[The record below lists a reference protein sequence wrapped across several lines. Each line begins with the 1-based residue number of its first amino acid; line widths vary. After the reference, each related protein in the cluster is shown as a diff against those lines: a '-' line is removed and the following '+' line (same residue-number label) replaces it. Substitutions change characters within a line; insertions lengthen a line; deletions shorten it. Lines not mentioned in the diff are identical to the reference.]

1 MKALEYFEVEC
12 TEELGGQVYKQI
24 AADILQD
31 LDLIKIIGKLHI
43 YIDPAIPIFLAVGL
57 TRKLP
62 RIVRVG
68 DFANVLEEGG
78 KVTLDIGDETY
89 LSHLLNVLWERFGRD
104 IVEQPDRW
112 TVVIK
117 TEEANAEEIENL
129 VVFDPS
135 TTMNKD
141 LIYALS
147 YIAPEGFKIRRQ
159 YVEKDR
165 FYYVASENTLQE
177 DVVESLIG
185 EKFALIGVSW

>member
-12 TEELGGQVYKQI
+12 TEELGGQVYKKI

-31 LDLIKIIGKLHI
+31 LDLIKTIGRLHI
-43 YIDPAIPIFLAVGL
+43 YIDPAVPIFLAVGL

-62 RIVRVG
+62 RIVRVD
-68 DFANVLEEGG
+68 DFANVLEQGG

-89 LSHLLNVLWERFGRD
+89 LSYLLNVLWERFGRD

-117 TEEANAEEIENL
+117 TEEAKADEIENM

-159 YVEKDR
+159 YIEKNR
-165 FYYVASENTLQE
+165 FYYVASENTLPE
-177 DVVESLIG
+177 DIVESLIAQ
-185 EKFALIGVSW
+185 KFALIGVTW